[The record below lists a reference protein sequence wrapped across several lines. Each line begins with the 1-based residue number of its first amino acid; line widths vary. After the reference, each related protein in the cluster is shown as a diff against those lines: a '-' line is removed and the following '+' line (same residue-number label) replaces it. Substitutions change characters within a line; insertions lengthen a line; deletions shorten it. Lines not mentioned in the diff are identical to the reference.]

1 MLKLI
6 VGRKGNGKT
15 KLLIQL
21 ANTAAAESKGAVVV
35 IERGNHLIHEID
47 NTARLVDADEY
58 AIKTGEQL
66 YGFIAGAYASNY
78 DITDLFLDASLKT
91 IPIADL
97 EAFVKA
103 VDALAA
109 KNSFN
114 VVITVS
120 MPVEELPAAL
130 AEYVYKA

>member
-97 EAFVKA
+97 EAFVKE

-109 KNSFN
+109 KNGFN

-130 AEYVYKA
+130 TEYVYKA

>member
-130 AEYVYKA
+130 TEYVYKA

>member
-97 EAFVKA
+97 EAFVKE

-109 KNSFN
+109 KNGFN
-114 VVITVS
+114 VVITIS

-130 AEYVYKA
+130 TEYVYKA